1 MKKNDKLKKAM
12 PEAVEAPAVGVSDGE
27 SKPIKKRKFSR
38 KALIKVMFVI
48 SIVFIM
54 VSLTYSWFTAS
65 NSASVNGLEIQ
76 VVDPNNL
83 TPSGITSGGELNSV
97 AGDGTSF
104 FKPKFEEQ
112 PKKDAEGNEVLYDG
126 KYHIYENVKTGKYG
140 SSGDDV
146 TSATADVKNVFYV
159 DFSLSI
165 SGEHDIY
172 LVGGTSVAAK
182 DSKDSAFNPALR
194 VAILKK
200 NADEIYEP
208 VFVWIPHNTSA
219 TIVYPNDKETGEGA
233 DGVSEETLTT
243 EDDSFNDVNYAWGA
257 ITSENKIKIDTING
271 QELYRCVVWLD
282 GNDEVCE
289 DYSALGKTVNVML
302 KFLPEAVE
310 EAETTGEGQQS
321 DE

>member
-12 PEAVEAPAVGVSDGE
+12 PEAVEAPTVGALDGE

-83 TPSGITSGGELNSV
+83 TPGGITSGGELNSI

-104 FKPKFEEQ
+104 YKPEFKEQ
-112 PKKDAEGNEVLYDG
+112 PKKDADGKDILYDG
-126 KYHIYENVKTGKYG
+126 KYYVYENVKTGKYDP
-140 SSGDDV
+140 SGDDV
-146 TSATADVKNVFYV
+146 KSATAVAKNVFYV

-165 SGEHDIY
+165 SGDHDIY
-172 LVGGTSVAAK
+172 LVDGSSVAAT
-182 DSKDSAFNPALR
+182 DPKDSAFNPALR

-200 NADEIYEP
+200 NADGIYEP
-208 VFVWIPHNTSA
+208 VLVWIPHNTSA
-219 TIVYPNDKETGEGA
+219 TIVYPNEEETGEGA
-233 DGVSEETLTT
+233 DGVSEETLTS
-243 EDDSFNDVNYAWGA
+243 EDDSFNDVDYAWGA
-257 ITSENKIKIDTING
+257 VTSENKIKIDTING

-282 GNDEVCE
+282 GNDEASE
-289 DYSALGKTVNVML
+289 DYSALGKAVNVML